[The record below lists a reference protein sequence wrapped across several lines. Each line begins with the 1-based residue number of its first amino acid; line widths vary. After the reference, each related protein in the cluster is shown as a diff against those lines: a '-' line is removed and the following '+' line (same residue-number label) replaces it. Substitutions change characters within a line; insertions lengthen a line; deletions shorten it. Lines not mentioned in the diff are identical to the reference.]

1 MMILILILLE
11 DLHDHN
17 LKKMKRVAQRKRRSG
32 KPPLNF
38 VLSTFPVELRRKRIL
53 RIVCTNDTEPHTK
66 FRNRADIWYTNYV
79 GVHPLHPTNEIHG
92 WGVETQAFW
101 DDGEPK
107 SKCLLSETECWRFV
121 PLFGKAFYR

>member
-1 MMILILILLE
+1 
-11 DLHDHN
+11 
-17 LKKMKRVAQRKRRSG
+17 MKRVAQRKRRSG

-92 WGVETQAFW
+92 WGSK
-101 DDGEPK
+101 PK
-107 SKCLLSETECWRFV
+107 
-121 PLFGKAFYR
+121 LFGTMENPNPNVFCLKPNVGDSFLYLAKHSIDRQQTISSILVLDSSLSLA